1 MESILDKV
9 LFLLNK
15 AAEQNCTEEEY
26 QRIISYSSDGADGL
40 VVGRVFGYSVSDY
53 AIATLKWIN
62 KEETVSK
69 YQELLKALPASRKM
83 EVKALVERELY
94 KQL

>member
-15 AAEQNCTEEEY
+15 AEEQNCTEEEY

-53 AIATLKWIN
+53 AIANSIEISRAIKSASC
-62 KEETVSK
+62 KSK
-69 YQELLKALPASRKM
+69 NGSRDTC
-83 EVKALVERELY
+83 
-94 KQL
+94 